1 MVGGQGMTIEIREL
15 IIQAR
20 IDDGTSDP
28 APLAG
33 KPSLPGAAEQ
43 ETMVAQIIRRVLLHL
58 RDEQEGWR

>member
-20 IDDGTSDP
+20 IDDSPGNP
-28 APLAG
+28 AASTG
-33 KPSLPGAAEQ
+33 NPSLPGTAEQ
-43 ETMVAQIIRRVLLHL
+43 EAMVAQIIRRVLRHL